1 MTAPFLLRRDTV
13 PDQAVPVSSSYG
25 MVPAALKQHTCSKVE
40 HPLKQQLY
48 QKVCQKGRS
57 SHLID
62 EWAVN
67 LTERRVVI
75 TQGQT

>member
-1 MTAPFLLRRDTV
+1 
-13 PDQAVPVSSSYG
+13 